1 MHLLTVDGLLSV
13 EVAFGG
19 GSASTSGD
27 GLGLLG
33 LGEAAEEGV
42 VEELACVGGVALWVV
57 GAIVALADV
66 DVGASIIRLCR
77 VWLIAVLAE
86 SIVTTD
92 RYLSSLSCWRPRILR
107 GLRKPAVSPIA
118 ASDCLRQSSSW

>member
-1 MHLLTVDGLLSV
+1 VHLFSVDGLLSV
-13 EVAFGG
+13 EVAFGS

-57 GAIVALADV
+57 GAIVALV

-77 VWLIAVLAE
+77 VWLIAVLVE

-92 RYLSSLSCWRPRILR
+92 GYLSS
-107 GLRKPAVSPIA
+107 
-118 ASDCLRQSSSW
+118 

>member
-1 MHLLTVDGLLSV
+1 MHLLAVDGLLSV

-19 GSASTSGD
+19 GSASTSRD

-42 VEELACVGGVALWVV
+42 VEELAGVGGVAVWVV

-77 VWLIAVLAE
+77 AWLIGVLVE
-86 SIVTTD
+86 SIVATD
-92 RYLSSLSCWRPRILR
+92 GYLSS
-107 GLRKPAVSPIA
+107 
-118 ASDCLRQSSSW
+118 